1 MATIS
6 DFPPMNW
13 GQFISIPNGTRIVN
27 YGYDQCV
34 AVANLYH
41 VSVYGKPLPT
51 GIGAA
56 YQWWTT
62 YASQPNTYNN
72 YTQSQNPVVGALVV
86 WNTTW
91 GGGYGHIGVVTGVN
105 ANGTFN
111 TLEQNAE
118 TWRYLGRYTRGRSAV
133 LGFLVPRNNPAGSV
147 ALAGNERRV
156 NVEELLRRAE
166 PNTSSAALPNPLKY
180 GDVGTF
186 NGWIRG
192 ENVEGNNVW
201 FRGAL
206 SGNWFWSGG
215 FEDKGTHDLQ
225 DLNPVAPPTPAS
237 NQRVVGS
244 QGVNVR
250 KEPKPSAGLVRNM
263 ASGTTVTP
271 EGWVRGESVTFN
283 GVTSDIWYKLSD
295 GYAWAEGFTVSDTS
309 GLSEI
314 KPEPTPPTPPK
325 PEPVPGSH
333 TPDVKTPTAA
343 DFPKWIR
350 FETKLDPELS
360 PTLNAE
366 LFEYYGVEYEP
377 IESHIHWWGSPT
389 AGYTHDGVVNT
400 FLGKENYSVN
410 FVVSDNRV
418 TLMVPL
424 NQNALTTGRR
434 NPYGWKT
441 ENDPNLSEQ
450 GYKTLGFLHYLVEKL
465 NPKLAGEPIRLHK
478 EFMATACSELDPK
491 KVRDYA
497 DKFKNG
503 ILDVVTGEPVVKPE
517 PPKPEP
523 PTPTPEPQ
531 PVPDFTELIESINKL
546 TASVDKQNELLQ
558 KIYRID

>member
-13 GQFISIPNGTRIVN
+13 SQFISIPNGTRVVN

-51 GIGAA
+51 GLGAA

-72 YTQSQNPVVGALVV
+72 YTQSQNPVTGALVV

-111 TLEQNAE
+111 TIEQNAE

-133 LGFLVPRNNPAGSV
+133 LGFLVPRNNPASSGT
-147 ALAGNERRV
+147 LAGNERRV

-166 PNTSSAALPNPLKY
+166 PNTSSAVLPNPLKN

-192 ENVEGNNVW
+192 ENVRGNNVW

-225 DLNPVAPPTPAS
+225 DLNPVAPPAPAS

-244 QGVNVR
+244 QGANVR
-250 KEPKPSAGLVRNM
+250 KEPK
-263 ASGTTVTP
+263 ASGGLIRSMSSGTVVTP
-271 EGWVRGESVTFN
+271 EGWVRGESITSG
-283 GVTSDIWYKLSD
+283 GVTSNIWYKLSD
-295 GYAWAEGFTVSDTS
+295 GYAWAEGFTVSNTD
-309 GLSEI
+309 GL
-314 KPEPTPPTPPK
+314 KDLNYLATPTPEPPK
-325 PEPVPGSH
+325 PAPVPGSH
-333 TPDVKTPTAA
+333 TPDLKTPQAS
-343 DFPKWIR
+343 DFPSWIK
-350 FETKLDPELS
+350 FDVKIDPELT
-360 PTLNAE
+360 PTHNAE
-366 LFEYYGVEYEP
+366 LFEYYGVEYQP
-377 IESHIHWWGSPT
+377 IESHIHWWGDPAS
-389 AGYTHDGVVNT
+389 GFTHDGVVNG
-400 FLGKENYSVN
+400 FLGKENHSVN
-410 FVVSDNRV
+410 FVVSDNRI
-418 TLMVPL
+418 TLMVPM
-424 NQNALTTGRR
+424 NQNAITTGRR
-434 NPYGWKT
+434 NPYAWKT

-450 GYKTLGFLHYLVEKL
+450 GYKTLGFLHYLVEKM
-465 NPKLAGEPIRLHK
+465 NPSLQDTPIRLHK
-478 EFMATACSELDPK
+478 EFMATACSNLDPA
-491 KVRDYA
+491 KVREYA
-497 DKFKNG
+497 NKFKNG
-503 ILDVVTGEPVVKPE
+503 ILDVATGEPVIKPE

-523 PTPTPEPQ
+523 TPSQ
-531 PVPDFTELIESINKL
+531 DFKELVDAINKL
-546 TASVDKQNELLQ
+546 TVIVEKQNELLIQ
-558 KIYRID
+558 IYRID